1 MLCAKN
7 WDCGNPAPASEA
19 RRASFLSFSQAHFSF
34 EPFEFKKPRK
44 HGVLAGFLR
53 LWVGGCEEVGVLNIA
68 VAKARSR
75 NLSVHILLIGRF
87 SVQ

>member
-1 MLCAKN
+1 MH
-7 WDCGNPAPASEA
+7 GTRPTIFS
-19 RRASFLSFSQAHFSF
+19 RAYFSF
-34 EPFEFKKPRK
+34 DSFEFIKSRK

-53 LWVGGCEEVGVLNIA
+53 LWVGGCEEVGVLNVA

-75 NLSVHILLIGRF
+75 NLSFHILLIGRF

>member
-7 WDCGNPAPASEA
+7 WDCGNPAPASEV

-34 EPFEFKKPRK
+34 EPFEFKKSRK
-44 HGVLAGFLR
+44 HGVLVGFLR
-53 LWVGGCEEVGVLNIA
+53 LWVGGCEEVGVLNVA
-68 VAKARSR
+68 AAKARSR
-75 NLSVHILLIGRF
+75 NLSFHILLIGRF

>member
-1 MLCAKN
+1 MHWALLR
-7 WDCGNPAPASEA
+7 A
-19 RRASFLSFSQAHFSF
+19 RTDAY
-34 EPFEFKKPRK
+34 
-44 HGVLAGFLR
+44 
-53 LWVGGCEEVGVLNIA
+53 EVA

>member
-1 MLCAKN
+1 M
-7 WDCGNPAPASEA
+7 A
-19 RRASFLSFSQAHFSF
+19 RDRRFFSRAYFSF
-34 EPFEFKKPRK
+34 EPFEFKKSRK

-53 LWVGGCEEVGVLNIA
+53 LWVGGCEEVGVLNVA

-75 NLSVHILLIGRF
+75 NLSVHILLIRRF

>member
-1 MLCAKN
+1 MP
-7 WDCGNPAPASEA
+7 GTRPTIFS
-19 RRASFLSFSQAHFSF
+19 RAYFSF